1 MKKNRPRKLRWR
13 LAVPLTTAFALLW
26 LGTMALF
33 TNAAVDR
40 LEQTVYIRY
49 NYARSTLEEQSE
61 IYQNNLSKGLG
72 AEADHI
78 LTYNIRSSSM
88 ELTGIAEG
96 GIAFLLRDEAGK
108 VLRSQLTYGYGHE
121 AGVDQGQR
129 WYLYFDG
136 GLDDEGQMNLAR
148 WMTENRVRSWE
159 YALYPPES
167 WQGEMAAKDGSNL
180 STFDG
185 TFARVTGIER
195 PGHALDVQKIE
206 IVHPDGSVETMVET
220 ATQGENPITLDFKF
234 MRVSSVLL
242 PSYSSNGKDGPIDME
257 LRLQNFRE
265 AQAIL
270 DREAAG
276 DGQPVQTSGGQMT
289 GMHGG
294 DGISLRLMASQCDV
308 FRAAVEEQRLLYI
321 STFVFTVLV
330 VLILSAYLSRKVTG
344 PVEELNRTAQKGQ
357 CRTDGPVKE
366 LNTLAAAFNDAQT
379 QLAGQLERERSF
391 TRAAAHELKTPLA
404 ILRTH
409 AEALQ
414 EDIAPEKRGQY
425 LDVILEESDRMTGL
439 VGRLLE
445 LSRLES
451 GDSLKREPVK
461 LFALVREV
469 WNPLNLQLKQKEI
482 TLTLKLEEIQIEGD
496 QARLKEAVE
505 NLASNALRHCA
516 QGGRIQVCLE
526 RHGSTASL
534 RVYNDGPAVPA
545 EDLPHL
551 FEPFYRGDKAR
562 NRDSGGTGLGLA
574 IVQAAV
580 MAHGGDC
587 SVENREGG
595 VCFQLRLPLDDKYFL
610 GKRQFF
616 RVACGTINV

>member
-13 LAVPLTTAFALLW
+13 LVVPLTTAFALLW

-40 LEQTVYIRY
+40 LEQTVSIRY
-49 NYARSTLEEQSE
+49 GYARDTMEKQFE

-78 LTYNIRSSSM
+78 LTYNTSSSSM

-108 VLRSQLTYGYGHE
+108 ELRSQLTYGYGHE

-136 GLDDEGQMNLAR
+136 GLDDDGQINLAL
-148 WMTENRVRSWE
+148 WITKHRVRSWE

-167 WQGEMAAKDGSNL
+167 WQGKTATTDGSNL

-185 TFARVTGIER
+185 TFARVTGIEL
-195 PGHALDVQKIE
+195 PGYALEVQRIE

-242 PSYSSNGKDGPIDME
+242 PSYSSNGKDGTIDME

-276 DGQPVQTSGGQMT
+276 DGRPVKTSSGQMS
-289 GMHGG
+289 GIHGE
-294 DGISLRLMASQCDV
+294 DGIPLRLVASQCDV
-308 FRAAVEEQRLLYI
+308 YRAALEEQRLLYI
-321 STFVFTVLV
+321 STFVLTVLV
-330 VLILSAYLSRKVTG
+330 VLILSAHLSRKVTE
-344 PVEELNRTAQKGQ
+344 PVEALSRATQEGR
-357 CRTDGPVKE
+357 CRTDGPVTE
-366 LNTLAAAFNDAQT
+366 LNTLASAFNGAQA

-414 EDIAPEKRGQY
+414 EDIVPEKRGQY

-451 GDSLKREPVK
+451 GASLKQGPVE
-461 LFALVREV
+461 LSALVREV
-469 WNPLNLQLKQKEI
+469 WNPLNLQLEQKGI
-482 TLTLKLEEIQIEGD
+482 TLTLELMKVRTQGD

-505 NLASNALRHCA
+505 NLASNALQHCT
-516 QGGRIQVCLE
+516 QGGRIQVRLE
-526 RHGSTASL
+526 CCESQASL
-534 RVYNDGPAVPA
+534 SVYNDGPAVQA

-562 NRDSGGTGLGLA
+562 SRDSGGTGLGLA
-574 IVQAAV
+574 IVRAAV
-580 MAHGGDC
+580 LAHGGDC
-587 SVENREGG
+587 SVENQEGG
-595 VCFQLRLPLDDKYFL
+595 VCFQLRLPLDDKNFS
-610 GKRQFF
+610 G
-616 RVACGTINV
+616 A